1 MQVLLSR
8 NRQIFHLLKSWKICA
23 NLSCMFAKACCL
35 LLLLAAFLLAP
46 AQRHTVLIH
55 EIFADP
61 TPAVG
66 LPDAEYIELRNTTST
81 AINLQ
86 SWRLQTASSTSS
98 AFPAYILQPDSLV
111 VVTGRSNASMFA
123 SNTIG
128 LTSFPALPNDGTTLM
143 LRNAAGFTIH
153 VLEYDK
159 AWYQNPVKAEGGWSL
174 EMMDASNACGG
185 STNWKAAVDA
195 TGGTPGRA
203 NSVKALNPDQTPPTL
218 ADITAPD
225 STRLL
230 LRFSESM
237 DSLAAA
243 RATYQLTPTIAISRV
258 IPQPPLFNTILLQLN
273 SPLQRGQQYS
283 VAVSN
288 LTDCAGNTIA
298 SGSTAPAGLPLAADK
313 GDVLINEILFNP
325 KDDGSDYVELY
336 NRSKKIIDCSG
347 LWLANR
353 NGSGFSN
360 LQQIS
365 ATPRYLFPGQYL
377 ALTEDRNAI
386 LRQYLVKEPGALLQ
400 MTELPSLP
408 DDKGSI
414 ALLTAQSGL
423 IDELAYN
430 RSWHF
435 ALISDDAGVAL
446 ERIDPEKPT
455 QAQYNW
461 TSAAA
466 SAGFGTPTYRN
477 AQYQQTG
484 SSNTAI
490 SITPKVVSP
499 DGDGFD
505 DFCTISYALDAPN
518 YVANVTLFDIGGR
531 RVRYLVQSQTLAQS
545 GNWRW
550 DGLGD
555 NNSPLPQGHYILLA
569 EFFNLQ
575 GKKQQFKLA
584 IALARK

>member
-1 MQVLLSR
+1 
-8 NRQIFHLLKSWKICA
+8 
-23 NLSCMFAKACCL
+23 MFAKTCCL
-35 LLLLAAFLLAP
+35 LFLLAAFLLVP
-46 AQRHTVLIH
+46 AQRHIVLIH

-66 LPDAEYIELRNTTST
+66 LPDAEYIELRNTSSS

-86 SWRLQTASSTSS
+86 GWRLQTASTTSS
-98 AFPAYILQPDSLV
+98 AFPSYLLQPDSLV
-111 VVTGRSNASMFA
+111 IVTSRTNAALFA

-128 LTSFPALPNDGTTLM
+128 LTSFPALPNEGTTLL
-143 LRNAAGFTIH
+143 LRNAAGHTIH

-159 AWYQNPVKAEGGWSL
+159 SWYQNPVKAEGGWSL
-174 EMMDASNACGG
+174 EMMDAANACGG

-195 TGGTPGRA
+195 TGGTPGSA
-203 NSVKALNPDQTPPTL
+203 NSVKALNPDHTPPALTE
-218 ADITAPD
+218 ITAPD
-225 STRLL
+225 STKLL
-230 LRFSESM
+230 LRFSESL
-237 DSLAAA
+237 DSLAVV
-243 RATYQLTPTIAISRV
+243 RATYQLTPAIAIRQA
-258 IPQPPLFNTILLQLN
+258 IPQAPLFHSILLQLN
-273 SPLQRGQQYS
+273 SPLQRGQQYT

-288 LTDCAGNTIA
+288 LTDCAGNRIT
-298 SGSTAPAGLPLAADK
+298 SDNTAPAGLPLAAEK
-313 GDVLINEILFNP
+313 GDIIVNEILFNP

-365 ATPRYLFPGQYL
+365 TTPRYLFPGNYL
-377 ALTEDRNAI
+377 VLTEDRNAI

-400 MTELPSLP
+400 INELPSLP
-408 DDKGSI
+408 DDKGST
-414 ALLTAQSGL
+414 ALLTAQSGT

-430 RSWHF
+430 KNWHF
-435 ALISDDAGVAL
+435 ALLSDDAGVAL

-477 AQYQQTG
+477 TQYQQTG
-484 SSNTAI
+484 ISNAAI
-490 SITPKVVSP
+490 SIAPKLVSP

-505 DFCTISYALDAPN
+505 DFCTINYALDAPN

-531 RVRYLVQSQTLAQS
+531 RVRYLVQNQTLAQS

-555 NNSPLPQGHYILLA
+555 NNSLLPQGSYILLV
-569 EFFNLQ
+569 ELFNLQ
-575 GKKQQFKLA
+575 GKKQQFKQA
-584 IALARK
+584 IALVRK